1 MFLNYI
7 AFDGG
12 IIIFVTMFLMISGWY
27 AETEVLN
34 MVEDISFS
42 KMIKMIEEEE
52 VVGETVIGCGVY

>member
-1 MFLNYI
+1 
-7 AFDGG
+7 
-12 IIIFVTMFLMISGWY
+12 MFLMISGWY

-34 MVEDISFS
+34 MAEDISFS

>member
-34 MVEDISFS
+34 MAEDISFS